1 VSVTDPVRHRTRLAR
16 EERREQILDAAVEV
30 FSGRDPAEVTFEE
43 IADAA
48 GVSRAL
54 VYNYFGDRHGLLDA
68 VYQRNVDELRE
79 QVDEALLG
87 KTTVRA
93 ALEAAVRVHV
103 HAAAH
108 DTSGY
113 RYATGRL
120 AFSNLPERR
129 EERVAEVAARIGTG
143 PEAEVVAVGLLSAIE
158 AMVVRWL
165 ELGDSNHEHAVQ
177 LITTFLASGLE
188 SLDLGPASLQRSPRS
203 GPR

>member
-1 VSVTDPVRHRTRLAR
+1 MSVSDPARHRTRLAR

-68 VYQRNVDELRE
+68 VYRRNLEDLQE

-87 KTTVRA
+87 VADGRE

-103 HAAAH
+103 EMAVRDIAA
-108 DTSGY
+108 Y
-113 RYATGRL
+113 RYASGRVPF
-120 AFSNLPERR
+120 AALPDRR
-129 EERVAEVAARIGTG
+129 QERVAELAARIGSS
-143 PEAEVVAVGLLSAIE
+143 PDAELVTLGLLSAIE
-158 AMVVRWL
+158 AMVVCWSS
-165 ELGDSNHEHAVQ
+165 LGRDDHEHAVQ
-177 LITTFLASGLE
+177 LITTFLASGLQA
-188 SLDLGPASLQRSPRS
+188 LDLGPPARPR
-203 GPR
+203 PT

>member
-1 VSVTDPVRHRTRLAR
+1 MSVSDPTRHRTRLAR

-68 VYQRNVDELRE
+68 VYLRNVEELRE
-79 QVDEALLG
+79 QVEEALLG
-87 KTTVRA
+87 VSSLRS

-103 HAAAH
+103 KAATH
-108 DTSGY
+108 DLAAY
-113 RYATGRL
+113 RYASGRVP
-120 AFSNLPERR
+120 FSSLPERR
-129 EERVAEVAARIGTG
+129 EERVREVASRLGTG
-143 PEAEVVAVGLLSAIE
+143 PDAELVALGLLSAVE

-165 ELGDSNHEHAVQ
+165 DRGDADQDHAIA
-177 LITTFLASGLE
+177 LITAFLAGGLE
-188 SLDLGPASLQRSPRS
+188 SVDLGPPAFRQP
-203 GPR
+203 G